1 MRKEGLAG
9 TALVGGGLSTPCS
22 EAGGP
27 SLPGSTMIPV
37 EGSALEHT
45 GRPTHV
51 PGEEAW
57 ATLLLASWD
66 SGEPTTPLEAS
77 QGGLGGPVLCPF
89 Y

>member
-1 MRKEGLAG
+1 MAG
-9 TALVGGGLSTPCS
+9 TALVGGGLSTPGS

-27 SLPGSTMIPV
+27 SLPGSTVIPV
-37 EGSALEHT
+37 KGSALEHA

-57 ATLLLASWD
+57 ATLLVAGWD

-77 QGGLGGPVLCPF
+77 QGDLGGPVLCLF